1 MKWFEQ
7 QRELRR
13 VKRDYPKEEQH
24 VKKRDFGG
32 DASVGEIIREPSVW
46 DDIFADMISEGG
58 AAVKE
63 NPKRKRQNSFASTFS
78 DPMFRQQWFING
90 GGRGG
95 ADMNVKPAWAK
106 GYTGKGVVVSIL
118 DDGIQHN
125 HPDLAQNYDPF
136 ASTDINDSDQDP
148 MPQVIKVLEEGC
160 LVKIPQLEKD
170 VDQNKLNQI
179 SNH

>member
-1 MKWFEQ
+1 MFVCVYLDGWIYC
-7 QRELRR
+7 RE
-13 VKRDYPKEEQH
+13 
-24 VKKRDFGG
+24 
-32 DASVGEIIREPSVW
+32 
-46 DDIFADMISEGG
+46 
-58 AAVKE
+58 
-63 NPKRKRQNSFASTFS
+63 
-78 DPMFRQQWFING
+78 QWFLNG

-148 MPQVIKVLEEGC
+148 MPQVGRLAARTVYYT
-160 LVKIPQLEKD
+160 
-170 VDQNKLNQI
+170 
-179 SNH
+179 